1 MCRSTPATSAR
12 PRVGVED
19 PVIGFANMAEGNAEE
34 VSNACVRHENGRAQ
48 RGSPE
53 AGLLGPSPTASA
65 RAPGPFRAAPVQP
78 ARTGRALAVCRE
90 QVRAHE
96 LRGREHV
103 DGRFAAQARDDDRAN
118 RLYSDA
124 VVLNPAV
131 LQRAPAPRDDGCS
144 WPRADFRSVATG
156 AATAAGYRS
165 WRPARTTALQR
176 ERPVGGGSQLRHFG
190 SKAAIEITWAVEA
203 RPTTTGSK
211 AVVER
216 VRRFLGRTPIT
227 APQLRPPFRFR
238 GPRAMSWSFF
248 NRFGACRS

>member
-1 MCRSTPATSAR
+1 
-12 PRVGVED
+12 
-19 PVIGFANMAEGNAEE
+19 MAEGNAEE

-65 RAPGPFRAAPVQP
+65 RAPGPFRAAPVQA
-78 ARTGRALAVCRE
+78 ARAGSALAVCRE

-144 WPRADFRSVATG
+144 WPEADVQGVGTSVGAIASLG
-156 AATAAGYRS
+156 AAASPVRQCPERRLERS
-165 WRPARTTALQR
+165 MQPRFKFHEAL
-176 ERPVGGGSQLRHFG
+176 H
-190 SKAAIEITWAVEA
+190 AVF
-203 RPTTTGSK
+203 
-211 AVVER
+211 V
-216 VRRFLGRTPIT
+216 
-227 APQLRPPFRFR
+227 
-238 GPRAMSWSFF
+238 
-248 NRFGACRS
+248 ACRAAHSSRSLKYCLEQRNGSAQLLRAGS